1 MKVKIMSFKSKTIAR
16 LTFAAALILTGCK
29 NELEPELTINS
40 VSIYTA
46 QDANQNSATAVDLVV
61 IYDQNLVKSIGKMSA
76 SQYFSNTQ
84 QLLLDNP
91 TLIDI
96 WHWELVPGQIVQA
109 FTPEAGDTEAYAAYV
124 FANYL
129 TGGDHRLKVAPSGI
143 VAILLQKNDLLNLS
157 TENLVAANPGT
168 TMADAVKTTQS
179 TSTCYQG
186 PQVNLGT
193 TTDTYSSYQSPCCGT
208 TATQS
213 ALVPP
218 NSTTAASSASQV
230 PCGTMA
236 ASPTSKTP
244 CGSTSTPP
252 TSKTPCSSTTATPTY
267 KAPCSSTPAPSSPSC
282 SMSGAGIG
290 QPVLKQPIPIATR
303 PLKIPPAL
311 RKNTSGSKVK
321 NG

>member
-1 MKVKIMSFKSKTIAR
+1 MKVKIMSFKSTITR
-16 LTFAAALILTGCK
+16 LTFAVALSLTACN
-29 NELEPELTINS
+29 NESVPELTIDS

-109 FTPEAGDTEAYAAYV
+109 FTPEEGETKAYAGYV

-193 TTDTYSSYQSPCCGT
+193 TTDTYSSYQSTCCGT
-208 TATQS
+208 TATQP

-218 NSTTAASSASQV
+218 TASSA
-230 PCGTMA
+230 
-236 ASPTSKTP
+236 SKTP
-244 CGSTSTPP
+244 CGST
-252 TSKTPCSSTTATPTY
+252 TATPIY
-267 KAPCSSTPAPSSPSC
+267 KAPCSSTPAPPSSC

-303 PLKIPPAL
+303 PLQIPPAL